1 MRRQRRVCGA
11 AAEQAGE
18 HLWGC
23 QTQSKIRAPWR
34 RADGIKSPDPGFEPG
49 TFGARVRIRDGG
61 LVGRAIA
68 FWYWIAFEPGQ
79 RAGAESRGR
88 MMRWNRRAVFLRP
101 RNHAAARALA
111 RRRGGRM
118 CNRAERCAPQ
128 PRGHAPQPR
137 EHRAINGGAE
147 KPIDFFM
154 LRWST
159 KRMRWTQK
167 CRRRVT

>member
-1 MRRQRRVCGA
+1 MTHPCSWY
-11 AAEQAGE
+11 E
-18 HLWGC
+18 
-23 QTQSKIRAPWR
+23 
-34 RADGIKSPDPGFEPG
+34 
-49 TFGARVRIRDGG
+49 
-61 LVGRAIA
+61 LVERLV

-137 EHRAINGGAE
+137 EHRAINGLSAE

-154 LRWST
+154 LRWRT
-159 KRMRWTQK
+159 KTMRWTQK
-167 CRRRVT
+167 CRRRGRGRRNSKIRVRFLHVCSRWRRSTCAVRRGSG